1 VVPRQKALLE
11 RKAVKRRET
20 VSAVVPHWNRAALLQ
35 QVLADLAAQTHP
47 LETVIV
53 VDNGS
58 TDRSPEVAEHAGAR
72 VIRLPRNEGFARA
85 VNIGVGACTSD
96 WVLIVNN
103 DVSFGPEWLAALSTA
118 AAAAQASFA
127 IGKLTSAGDPSTI
140 DGTWDAVCRGAVAW
154 RCGNGRPDGPLWD
167 DPRSTPFIPLTAA
180 LVRRDLFTQ
189 LGPLD
194 ETFESYLEDV
204 DFGLRCAA
212 AGRTGIYVPEARAR
226 HAGSATLGAW
236 HKATVRRLA
245 RNQVLLVRKHFRG
258 APVWPVLAAQL
269 LWGLL
274 AFRHGA
280 GWAWLRGSWEGRRF
294 PPPAAAGEWDHIRAV
309 VEKSEAEILQ
319 LQRLTGFDW
328 YWRMYFA
335 LVRN

>member
-1 VVPRQKALLE
+1 LN
-11 RKAVKRRET
+11 RRAT
-20 VSAVVPHWNRAALLQ
+20 VSAVIPHWNRAALLAN
-35 QVLADLAAQTHP
+35 VLAGLAAQTHP

-58 TDRSPEVAEHAGAR
+58 TDPSPQVAQQAGAQ

-96 WVLIVNN
+96 WILIVNN
-103 DVSFGPEWLAALSTA
+103 DVSFGPEWLAILLEA
-118 AAAAQASFA
+118 ASEAQAPFA
-127 IGKLTSAGDPSTI
+127 IGKLTSASDPATI

-154 RCGNGRPDGPLWD
+154 RCGNGRPDGPLWNE
-167 DPRSTPFIPLTAA
+167 PRSTPFLPLTAA
-180 LVRRDLFTQ
+180 LVRRDLFAE

-212 AGRTGIYVPEARAR
+212 AGRCGIYVPQACAR

-258 APVWPVLAAQL
+258 APLWPVLAAQL

-274 AFRHGA
+274 ALRHGT
-280 GWAWLRGSWEGRRF
+280 GWAWLQGKWEGSRF
-294 PPPAAAGEWDHIRAV
+294 PPPSEAGQWSRIQAT

-319 LQRLTGFDW
+319 LQRFTGFDW

-335 LVRN
+335 LVRNRA